1 MTQTPKSL
9 RLHIALFG
17 RTNVGKSSF
26 LNMIAGQDV
35 AIVSP
40 IPGTTTDVV
49 EKPMELLPI
58 GPVVFLDTAG
68 MDDSSEL
75 ADLRVAKTRKIFDRA
90 DVIALIL
97 EPDIWT
103 AYEDEILSQ
112 AAERNVPVILVVNK
126 TDIRVPSAG
135 FLAVVREKSTRM
147 VFCSSVQTA
156 GREQT
161 IAQLKQHI
169 LDVCPEE
176 FLAPP
181 PLIGDLLTS
190 GKGVGLAVL
199 VVPIDLQAPR
209 GRLILPQV
217 QTIRD
222 TLDCDAA
229 VAVVKE
235 REYGAF
241 LQRLRTPPDITVCDS
256 QVVLKMVGDTPRDV
270 ACTTFSILFARYKG
284 DLVEL
289 ARGAAALTDMGPD
302 DRVLIAEACSH
313 HAIED
318 DIGRVK
324 IPRWLRQYV
333 GADVRI
339 DSCAGRDYPENLSQ
353 YRLVIHCGG
362 CMLTRREML
371 SRMQKARQAGVAVT
385 NYGVAISVLQGVI
398 ERTLSPF
405 PAALDAFRREKAR
418 LQQEAPLRQEARAR
432 EKPPEAAQP
441 ALARG

>member
-1 MTQTPKSL
+1 MMQAPKSL

-35 AIVSP
+35 AIVSAV
-40 IPGTTTDVV
+40 PGTTTDVV
-49 EKPMELLPI
+49 EKPMELLPV

-68 MDDSSEL
+68 MDDTSEL
-75 ADLRVAKTRKIFDRA
+75 AGLRVAATRKIFDRA
-90 DVIALIL
+90 DVMAMIL
-97 EPDIWT
+97 EPDIWST
-103 AYEDEILSQ
+103 YEEEMLRL
-112 AAERNVPVILVVNK
+112 AAERKMPVILVVNK
-126 TDIRVPSAG
+126 TDLRAPSPG
-135 FLAVVREKSTRM
+135 FLSALAEKSERIIC
-147 VFCSSVQTA
+147 CSSTETP
-156 GREQT
+156 GRERAVALLT
-161 IAQLKQHI
+161 QHV
-169 LDVCPEE
+169 LEVCPDE

-181 PLIGDLLTS
+181 PLIGDLLSS

-222 TLDCDAA
+222 ALDCDAA
-229 VAVVKE
+229 VVVVKE
-235 REYGAF
+235 REYAAF
-241 LQRLRTPPDITVCDS
+241 LQQLRTPPDIAVCDS
-256 QVVLKMVGDTPRDV
+256 QVVLKMVGDTPKGV
-270 ACTTFSILFARYKG
+270 ACTTFSILFARNKG

-289 ARGAAALTDMGPD
+289 ARGAAALTDIRPHE
-302 DRVLIAEACSH
+302 RILIAEACSH

-324 IPRWLRQYV
+324 IPRWLRQFV
-333 GADVRI
+333 GADVQI

-371 SRMQKARQAGVAVT
+371 SRMEKARQAGVAVT

-405 PAALDAFRREKAR
+405 PAALDAFRRERDR
-418 LQQEAPLRQEARAR
+418 LKGQ
-432 EKPPEAAQP
+432 AQP
-441 ALARG
+441 ALARGIA